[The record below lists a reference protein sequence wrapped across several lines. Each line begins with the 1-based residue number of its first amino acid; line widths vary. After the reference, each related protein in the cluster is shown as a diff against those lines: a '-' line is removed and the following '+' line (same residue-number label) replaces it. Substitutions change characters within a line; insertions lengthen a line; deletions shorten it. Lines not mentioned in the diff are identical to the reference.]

1 MARLNNH
8 TGPKK
13 QYAES
18 ETHDLGGAIDSF
30 PAPAE
35 DELFDGQNTTA
46 PAELQRWNYP
56 KGNALRIASAFWC
69 FIVLGMNDAAYGALI
84 PYLETYYSI
93 SYTVVSLVFLS
104 PLVGYFTASLT
115 NNIIHTRFGQRGI
128 AMISP
133 SCKIVA
139 YVTVSVHPPYP
150 VLVVV
155 YLIAGFGAGLEDAA
169 WNAWIGAMENPNEL
183 LGFLH
188 GFYGVGATIS
198 PLIATSMV
206 TKGDLPWWNFYYVL
220 VSFFFPASWDMKHK
234 NTHNMAY
241 RSAAPSSSYSLRLTA
256 SGTARVPSTSSKTH
270 AQAER
275 PAMSAAGKGK
285 SSPHCFRRRPHA

>member
-1 MARLNNH
+1 MATSESGAGGSITTTFAMERLNSHN
-8 TGPKK
+8 GSQK
-13 QYAES
+13 QHANS
-18 ETHDLGGAIDSF
+18 ETLNLSDS
-30 PAPAE
+30 AE
-35 DELFDGQNTTA
+35 HQHRHTQDELSDGQGMAA
-46 PAELQRWNYP
+46 PGALQRWNHP
-56 KGNALRIASAFWC
+56 DGNVLRVASAFWC

-84 PYLETYYSI
+84 PYLEIYYSI

-104 PLVGYFTASLT
+104 PFVGYFTASLT
-115 NNIIHTRFGQRGI
+115 NSIIHTRLGQRGI
-128 AMISP
+128 AIIAP

-139 YVTVSVHPPYP
+139 YVIVCVHPPYP

-220 VSFFFPASWDMKHK
+220 VSPSLATRGTCTYAAHE
-234 NTHNMAY
+234 
-241 RSAAPSSSYSLRLTA
+241 RSR
-256 SGTARVPSTSSKTH
+256 
-270 AQAER
+270 
-275 PAMSAAGKGK
+275 
-285 SSPHCFRRRPHA
+285 HCTI

>member
-1 MARLNNH
+1 MERLNSH
-8 TGPKK
+8 TGSKT
-13 QYAES
+13 QYS
-18 ETHDLGGAIDSF
+18 GPETHDLGNTAEHRQCH
-30 PAPAE
+30 PE
-35 DELFDGQNTTA
+35 DELPDGQSTTA
-46 PAELQRWNYP
+46 PGELQRWNYP
-56 KGNALRIASAFWC
+56 DGNVLRVASAFWC

-93 SYTVVSLVFLS
+93 SYTVVSLVFLA
-104 PLVGYFTASLT
+104 PFGGYFTASLT

-128 AMISP
+128 AMIAP

-139 YVTVSVHPPYP
+139 YVVVSVHPPYP

-155 YLIAGFGAGLEDAA
+155 YLIAGFGTGLEDAA

-220 VSFFFPASWDMKHK
+220 VSPLSCFAAS
-234 NTHNMAY
+234 
-241 RSAAPSSSYSLRLTA
+241 
-256 SGTARVPSTSSKTH
+256 TH
-270 AQAER
+270 AA
-275 PAMSAAGKGK
+275 
-285 SSPHCFRRRPHA
+285 